1 MHSNDF
7 LSAIL
12 NNVSSD
18 GQHQMTNSYRHV
30 AGRTGPG
37 LTTRIVPM
45 PLSFGK
51 TPMCSWHISQNTCDI
66 SHRESG
72 TNSEKGTKVPCK
84 EQKSLQGH
92 CFVLCRG
99 TPEER
104 GQEELFLLPVA
115 PAERFVRAQASYR
128 ISSSQDRQKTKAD
141 FHSDLK
147 NSTEWP
153 LPWALS

>member
-1 MHSNDF
+1 MHSALQCMHSNDF

-30 AGRTGPG
+30 AGRTGLG

-115 PAERFVRAQASYR
+115 PAERRDLLGPRPHTEFLPLR
-128 ISSSQDRQKTKAD
+128 IGRKQRQIFT
-141 FHSDLK
+141 L
-147 NSTEWP
+147 T
-153 LPWALS
+153 